1 MPVILYLIFNSS
13 AQGVWLDKEVS
24 MFKSYYTCYYNK
36 YFQVKFDDDNPNR
49 KKFVASLLEDAL
61 KKKGEVAPTEACVS
75 WMCDT
80 SLVWSHTL
88 EDNLEIWAYFAPQ
101 LLQCAAEGVQE
112 EQLHCGCNR
121 GALLRPAQRL
131 FYVPS
136 TECYAKGP
144 DLVKEVVAV
153 LRGTSN
159 ISLDRVYT
167 IFCQDHISLGGGG
180 NENCTSTQDQTKAI
194 DAFLEDVCPSI
205 GLAKSRCKWN
215 TIVVFIYMLVAVIL
229 LNICLLLCFFC
240 TKISELLSRQDM

>member
-75 WMCDT
+75 WMCHP
-80 SLVWSHTL
+80 SLVWSRTL
-88 EDNLEIWAYFAPQ
+88 ENNFEIWAFFAHQ
-101 LLQCAAEGVQE
+101 GHFIESWGDCYNAQQE
-112 EQLHCGCNR
+112 EFKRNNYTVDAIGVHSIVQLSEDK
-121 GALLRPAQRL
+121 QRL

-144 DLVKEVVAV
+144 DLVKKVVAV
-153 LRGTSN
+153 LRGNSN

-167 IFCQDHISLGGGG
+167 IFCQDHISSGGG
-180 NENCTSTQDQTKAI
+180 NENCTSTQDQTKVISSSI
-194 DAFLEDVCPSI
+194 DSFLEDVCSSI
-205 GLAKSRCKWN
+205 GLAKSQS
-215 TIVVFIYMLVAVIL
+215 TMLPL
-229 LNICLLLCFFC
+229 S
-240 TKISELLSRQDM
+240 TKSC